1 MHCAEG
7 ADLGDT
13 NITITFPNGKEVEVR
28 VAHQASIFIR
38 PHAKET
44 LQRLSRDFEI
54 IIFTAS
60 HRGYADKVVDIL
72 DPTRQWVS
80 HRLFREHC
88 FASKQ
93 GVYVKDLRVIN
104 RKLKDML
111 IVDNALYS
119 YGLQLDN
126 GVPIIPYYNCK
137 EDAELLMLT
146 EYILSLKDEEDV
158 RPPNRSVFKYDCME
172 NAENLNQ
179 CFNQMFMLHKNQKR
193 GASQQKRP
201 ASSQRNPADS

>member
-1 MHCAEG
+1 MS
-7 ADLGDT
+7 
-13 NITITFPNGKEVEVR
+13 K
-28 VAHQASIFIR
+28 
-38 PHAKET
+38 
-44 LQRLSRDFEI
+44 DFEI

-60 HRGYADKVVDIL
+60 HSGYAEKVVDIL
-72 DPTRQWVS
+72 DPEKQWVS

-104 RKLKDML
+104 RKMKDML

-119 YGLQLDN
+119 YGLQLNN
-126 GVPIIPYYNCK
+126 GIPIVPFYNCK

-146 EYILSLKDEEDV
+146 EYVLTLKDEEDV
-158 RPPNRSVFKYDCME
+158 RIPNREMFKYECLETSDTLA
-172 NAENLNQ
+172 N
-179 CFNQMFMLHKNQKR
+179 CFTNIFFPGKSKNR

-201 ASSQRNPADS
+201 SSEQKNQMVA